1 MRARVMLWLARHI
14 GRLPP
19 RLQSVAWGV
28 VASLFLLV
36 VRTAVGVLTD
46 PDWRAWSRLRLLPL
60 AVILTAYGGAVAGLV
75 HSFVRG
81 PLRRL
86 GSTGDYL
93 TGIAVVEGYLLSFAI
108 PVALLGWW
116 PALRLPGSWGIL
128 LVVPVPAGLI
138 LGHFLFRERGAPRDE
153 ER

>member
-1 MRARVMLWLARHI
+1 MRARVMLWLGRHI

-36 VRTAVGVLTD
+36 VRTALGLLAD
-46 PDWRAWSRLRLLPL
+46 PDWRSWSRLRLLPL

-75 HSFVRG
+75 HSLVRG

-93 TGIAVVEGYLLSFAI
+93 TGIAVAGGYLLSFAI

-128 LVVPVPAGLI
+128 LVVTVLFGLV
-138 LGHFLFRERGAPRDE
+138 LGHFWFREQEGPRDE
-153 ER
+153 VR